1 MNKLSI
7 LLISLLSSAA
17 VFAQAEPAGREIV
30 MNTDQAKVA
39 EIERHAQ
46 ELKDKQD
53 AATIN
58 APAPTAAGPMHMHKG
73 KRHHKRM
80 HRHEVPT
87 RPDMAMPDAP
97 KPDMPMPA
105 PQ

>member
-1 MNKLSI
+1 MKKLSI

-30 MNTDQAKVA
+30 MNTDQDKVA

-53 AATIN
+53 AAAIN
-58 APAPTAAGPMHMHKG
+58 APAPTAAGPMHKG

>member
-1 MNKLSI
+1 MKKLSI

-17 VFAQAEPAGREIV
+17 VFAQAEPAGREI
-30 MNTDQAKVA
+30 MINTDQDKVA

-46 ELKDKQD
+46 ELKAKQD
-53 AATIN
+53 AAIN
-58 APAPTAAGPMHMHKG
+58 APAPAPTAAGPMHKG

-80 HRHEVPT
+80 HRHEV
-87 RPDMAMPDAP
+87 MP
-97 KPDMPMPA
+97 KPDMPTPA